1 MNEHIIGQKEGEILD
16 KKNELRRLEL
26 MEADKGKEL
35 NTKNSNKKM
44 VKTQISEMEHTKEQ
58 KENELY
64 DLKKNLKRLNREA
77 DILKDKLNVL
87 MKEKQKNDMT
97 RNLLKQ
103 EIRDLNETYDR

>member
-1 MNEHIIGQKEGEILD
+1 M
-16 KKNELRRLEL
+16 EL
-26 MEADKGKEL
+26 MENDKGKEL

-44 VKTQISEMEHTKEQ
+44 IKTQINEMEHTKEQ

-87 MKEKQKNDMT
+87 LREK
-97 RNLLKQ
+97 
-103 EIRDLNETYDR
+103 

>member
-1 MNEHIIGQKEGEILD
+1 
-16 KKNELRRLEL
+16 
-26 MEADKGKEL
+26 MENDKGKEL

-44 VKTQISEMEHTKEQ
+44 IKTQINEMENTKEQ

-87 MKEKQKNDMT
+87 LREK
-97 RNLLKQ
+97 
-103 EIRDLNETYDR
+103 

>member
-1 MNEHIIGQKEGEILD
+1 M
-16 KKNELRRLEL
+16 EL
-26 MEADKGKEL
+26 MENDKGKEL

-44 VKTQISEMEHTKEQ
+44 IKTQINEMENTKEQ

-87 MKEKQKNDMT
+87 LREK
-97 RNLLKQ
+97 
-103 EIRDLNETYDR
+103 

>member
-1 MNEHIIGQKEGEILD
+1 
-16 KKNELRRLEL
+16 
-26 MEADKGKEL
+26 MENDKGKEL

-44 VKTQISEMEHTKEQ
+44 IKTQINEMEHTKEQ

-87 MKEKQKNDMT
+87 LREK
-97 RNLLKQ
+97 
-103 EIRDLNETYDR
+103 